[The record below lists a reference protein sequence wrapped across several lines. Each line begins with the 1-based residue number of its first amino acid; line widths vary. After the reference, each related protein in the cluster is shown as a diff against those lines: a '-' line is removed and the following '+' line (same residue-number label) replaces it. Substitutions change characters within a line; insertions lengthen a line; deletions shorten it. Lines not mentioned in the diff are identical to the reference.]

1 MTCESFNNI
10 IHELATGRPLDGKLE
25 RDARTHSGE
34 CVSCSTALDEQRR
47 LTSLLGAVAEVD
59 ADLETPGRIE
69 ATVLGAFRLA
79 HGTANVVPM
88 RPVATAPVVA
98 ARRFSHSWM
107 AVAATIV
114 VGVAA
119 TLVSWQ
125 AMRSGPIVAPP
136 SDRGLVAEK
145 TPTERPPAKPPVAP
159 PVDKRPDDG
168 QYPGVAPGRGGG
180 GGPVI
185 PVSNTAGGRR
195 ISRPTQTLP
204 ESEAQ
209 ELVTD
214 FFSLVPASG
223 FAPTEGGQL
232 VRLEVPRSSLASLGV
247 PIPVGNPD
255 GSVTADLVMGY
266 DGVAH
271 AIRFVQP
278 RMTDERRTR

>member
-10 IHELATGRPLDGKLE
+10 IHELATGRPVDGKLE

-34 CVSCSTALDEQRR
+34 CESCSSSLDEQRR
-47 LTSLLGAVAEVD
+47 LTSLLGAVAAED
-59 ADLETPGRIE
+59 AELEAPDRIE

-79 HGTANVVPM
+79 HGTANVVPL
-88 RPVATAPVVA
+88 RPIATAPVVA
-98 ARRFSHSWM
+98 ARRFSHRWM

-136 SDRGLVAEK
+136 SDRGSIAEN
-145 TPTERPPAKPPVAP
+145 PPAGRAPEKPPVTQQE
-159 PVDKRPDDG
+159 DHRPDDG
-168 QYPGVAPGRGGG
+168 QYPGAAPGRGRG

-185 PVSNTAGGRR
+185 PVSNIAGGRR
-195 ISRPTQTLP
+195 ISRPTQAIP
-204 ESEAQ
+204 QSEAQ